1 MLLYILRRLA
11 VAVPMVLAIVFIV
24 FVVARLAPASP
35 IDIIL
40 GGKGTPQA
48 RRALEHAYGLDRPIL
63 VQFGAYLVGLLHGD
77 LGRSF
82 VHGQEPV
89 SRIFARDFP
98 VTAQL
103 ALQAFLFTFLVGV
116 PAGLL
121 AAYYHNSWFD
131 RALMAVVVLLV
142 SVPSFVLGPLL
153 VLFIAVRLGWLPVS
167 GWDTPASTILPT
179 VTLGARSAALVAR
192 MMRSSLL
199 EVLQQDYIRVA
210 LAKGLTRA
218 QAVWRHG
225 LKNAFLPVLTV
236 LGTTLGYLLTG
247 SFVVETIF
255 QVPGIG
261 YESVRSISARDYP
274 IIQATALFVALIF
287 VAVNLLVDILYGW
300 FDSRARLTGGAS
312 Q

>member
-1 MLLYILRRLA
+1 MLRYVLRR
-11 VAVPMVLAIVFIV
+11 VFFAVPMVLAIVFIV
-24 FVVARLAPASP
+24 FIVARLAPASP
-35 IDIIL
+35 IDILL

-48 RRALEHAYGLDRPIL
+48 RRALEHAYGLDRPLL
-63 VQFGAYLVGLLHGD
+63 VQFGRYLWGLLHGD

-82 VHGQEPV
+82 VHSQEPV
-89 SRIFARDFP
+89 SEIFARDFP

-103 ALQAFLFTFLVGV
+103 AFQAFLFTFVVGV
-116 PAGLL
+116 PLGIF
-121 AAYYHNSWFD
+121 AAYTHNSWFD
-131 RALMAVVVLLV
+131 RALMALVVLLV

-153 VLFIAVRLGWLPVS
+153 VLFIAVRLKWLPVS
-167 GWDTPASTILPT
+167 GWDTPASTLLPT
-179 VTLGARSAALVAR
+179 ITLGSRSAALVAR
-192 MMRSSLL
+192 MMRASLL

-210 LAKGLTRA
+210 MAKGLTRT

-261 YESVRSISARDYP
+261 YESIRSISARDYP
-274 IIQATALFVALIF
+274 IIQATALLVAVIF
-287 VAVNLLVDILYGW
+287 VGVNLVVDILYG
-300 FDSRARLTGGAS
+300 FLDPRARVEGETAG
-312 Q
+312 